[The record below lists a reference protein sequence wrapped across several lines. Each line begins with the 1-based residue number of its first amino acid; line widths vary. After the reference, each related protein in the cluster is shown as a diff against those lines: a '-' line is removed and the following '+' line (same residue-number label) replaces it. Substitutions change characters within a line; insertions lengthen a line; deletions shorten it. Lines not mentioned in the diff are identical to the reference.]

1 MIVSAEATSSFT
13 PCPPGTYAARCVR
26 LVDLGTVVSEFQGER
41 KAARKVLVAFEIVDE
56 ETRRD
61 DGQPFVLS
69 KRYTR
74 SLHEKSALRR
84 DLAAWRGRDF
94 TAEEL
99 RGFDLAAILNTPALV
114 TVSHSEKD
122 GRTFTNLAAIT
133 KPPRGM
139 AVPAA
144 AEEPLLWDMDS
155 PDWTAFARLSPKLA
169 AAIEAAPEFKALKQT
184 NSVNL
189 GGKPAAA
196 PAAPAQSPA
205 AHGFE
210 DMTDDVP
217 W

>member
-13 PCPPGTYAARCVR
+13 PCPPGTYTARCVR

-41 KAARKVLVAFEIVDE
+41 KAARKVLVAFEIIDD

-94 TAEEL
+94 TASEL
-99 RGFDLAAILNTPALV
+99 AGGFDLAAILNTPALV

-122 GRTFTNLAAIT
+122 GRTYTNLAAIT

-139 AVPAA
+139 TVPPAQ
-144 AEEPLLWDMDS
+144 EEPLLWDLAA
-155 PDWTAFARLSPKLA
+155 PDWQAFARLSPKLA
-169 AAIEAAPEFKALKQT
+169 AAIEAAPEFRALKQPARV
-184 NSVNL
+184 SMDAAP
-189 GGKPAAA
+189 KPATPA
-196 PAAPAQSPA
+196 PSPA

>member
-26 LVDLGTVVSEFQGER
+26 LVDLGTQVIEFQGER

-99 RGFDLAAILNTPALV
+99 RGFDLAAILNAPALV

-122 GRTFTNLAAIT
+122 GRVFASLITIT

-139 AVPAA
+139 VVPAA
-144 AEEPLLWDMDS
+144 TEEPLLWDTDA

-169 AAIEAAPEFKALKQT
+169 AAIEASPEFKALKQP
-184 NSVNL
+184 NSVS
-189 GGKPAAA
+189 PAAKPPA
-196 PAAPAQSPA
+196 ASAAPAQPPA

>member
-26 LVDLGTVVSEFQGER
+26 LVDLGTVAHEFQGER

-144 AEEPLLWDMDS
+144 TEEPLLWDTDA
-155 PDWTAFARLSPKLA
+155 PDWQAFARLSPKLA
-169 AAIEAAPEFKALKQT
+169 AAIEAAPEFKALKQPARV
-184 NSVNL
+184 SMDAAP
-189 GGKPAAA
+189 KPATPA
-196 PAAPAQSPA
+196 PSPA
-205 AHGFE
+205 ASGFE
-210 DMTDDVP
+210 DMTDVP